1 MQAITFARV
10 LKTLTITQFLLD
22 QDAPELGYLIELNP
36 VELSFNPKSGLMM
49 LKTRLGKGVAP
60 RIKYS
65 AMTLDLM

>member
-49 LKTRLGKGVAP
+49 LKIRLGKGVGTEDWIF
-60 RIKYS
+60 RYD
-65 AMTLDLM
+65 T

>member
-22 QDAPELGYLIELNP
+22 QDAPELGYL
-36 VELSFNPKSGLMM
+36 SFNPKSGLMM

-60 RIKYS
+60 RIGYS